1 MQELAFAQKPQIAL
15 LVDKFSQY
23 FVTAVL
29 TISAITYIVWQWID
43 PDRAFWVMAS
53 VLVAT
58 CPCALGLATP
68 SALTCAIAL
77 LNRNGILVKRADVL
91 EQLKT
96 IDHACFDKTG
106 TLTEGKFTLVE
117 SHCIKNDMSTD
128 DAIVIASTLESISEH
143 PISHAFKSD
152 TPHLSMTHGLVDIG
166 LGVSG
171 RINNIDYKI
180 GAVRYFNRQ
189 VPPALS
195 HCNVLLGTHNEIIA
209 GFVVSDKT
217 RVSAMMTLQTL
228 IPINQ
233 TILSGDNEFAV
244 AQLAN
249 DLSIDNWKSECS
261 PEQKLH
267 YVREVQER
275 KGSVLM
281 VGDGVN
287 DSPVMAAA
295 DVSIAISNAT
305 DIAKNSADIIM
316 MNQNLHGIID
326 LMTISKQC
334 YATIKQ
340 NLWWAAG
347 YNTIVLPLAVT
358 GILSPWMGVI
368 GMSLSSLLV
377 VANSARLLNSNEEP
391 KA

>member
-1 MQELAFAQKPQIAL
+1 
-15 LVDKFSQY
+15 
-23 FVTAVL
+23 
-29 TISAITYIVWQWID
+29 
-43 PDRAFWVMAS
+43 
-53 VLVAT
+53 
-58 CPCALGLATP
+58 
-68 SALTCAIAL
+68 
-77 LNRNGILVKRADVL
+77 
-91 EQLKT
+91 
-96 IDHACFDKTG
+96 
-106 TLTEGKFTLVE
+106 
-117 SHCIKNDMSTD
+117 
-128 DAIVIASTLESISEH
+128 
-143 PISHAFKSD
+143 
-152 TPHLSMTHGLVDIG
+152 
-166 LGVSG
+166 
-171 RINNIDYKI
+171 
-180 GAVRYFNRQ
+180 
-189 VPPALS
+189 
-195 HCNVLLGTHNEIIA
+195 LGTHNEIIA

-377 VANSARLLNSNEEP
+377 VANSTRLLNLNGEP